1 MLERAR
7 YEARAC
13 GEIVMV
19 MMGVGD
25 GIVMCGMGVT
35 EPASHM
41 VCSFVVY
48 EAALGW

>member
-7 YEARAC
+7 YEVRAC
-13 GEIVMV
+13 GEMV
-19 MMGVGD
+19 MRGVRG

-41 VCSFVVY
+41 ACDFVVR
-48 EAALGW
+48 EATLGW